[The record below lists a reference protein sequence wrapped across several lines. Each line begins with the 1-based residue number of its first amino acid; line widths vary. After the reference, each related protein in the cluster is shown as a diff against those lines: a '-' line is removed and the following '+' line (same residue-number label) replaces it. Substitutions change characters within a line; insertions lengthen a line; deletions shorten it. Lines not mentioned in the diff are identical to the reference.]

1 MHTTMKTTNKNKI
14 NKIYKMSFL
23 LKKNIKYKYNFNKT
37 RNGLMNINP
46 DYANKKNTKSTIV
59 ICDRD
64 IYKMNYN
71 MNTIK
76 KRVPQLF
83 INPSQDCYYFSSV
96 GVTNLRLTT
105 YNDFMHDQAKLL
117 FKVLNVYETAGKLRY
132 AVFAGNSVGLVRA
145 GRNLPWGDDYDLI
158 LFKNDIAFFSE
169 VIILELERIGFKI
182 KLQVVNGIH
191 CGVSI
196 FGPPI
201 IFTQNNND
209 NNNNDNNNNDNN
221 NNDNNN
227 NNKDIDIGTS
237 VFQCDVFY
245 SYFDD
250 KRVLKNCGGW
260 GLYHEKNIP
269 YDVVFPLKR
278 RLFHGI
284 VLPFFNNPL
293 KEVELC
299 YGNVGKCSIFSHHF
313 VSTIFYNKWEHA
325 YKDFNHI
332 KNISIHNTKK
342 YISVF
347 NENVWI
353 PSNSLALTHFMA
365 SDLRDLLDN
374 NNNNSSFISRK
385 MQLLGYLYKNN
396 IGEIVVTPLHFLKN
410 SCIVRF
416 KMDVD
421 MSDYDYDYN
430 TVGLKFIGEHAADIK
445 YYFSQIKIIY
455 DENGEGKSD
464 FEDTT
469 SFLSLLHCK
478 YVDVLRVNKSRGE
491 VYQKYY
497 DIAIKYGIKMPTM
510 QIIEN

>member
-1 MHTTMKTTNKNKI
+1 ML
-14 NKIYKMSFL
+14 FL

-96 GVTNLRLTT
+96 GVTNLCLTT

-209 NNNNDNNNNDNN
+209 NNNN
-221 NNDNNN
+221 
-227 NNKDIDIGTS
+227 KDMDIGTS

-278 RLFHGI
+278 RIFHGI

-299 YGNVGKCSIFSHHF
+299 YGNVGKCSIFSHHITF
-313 VSTIFYNKWEHA
+313 TIFYNKWEHA
-325 YKDFNHI
+325 YKDFDHI
-332 KNISIHNTKK
+332 KNTSICNTKK

-353 PSNSLALTHFMA
+353 PLNSLALTPFMVD
-365 SDLRDLLDN
+365 DLRNILDN
-374 NNNNSSFISRK
+374 NNNNNNNNNSFTVRK
-385 MQLLGYLYKNN
+385 LQLLGYLYKNN
-396 IGEIVVTPLHFLKN
+396 IGEIIVTPLSFLKN
-410 SCIVRF
+410 SCIARF
-416 KMDVD
+416 KMDAD
-421 MSDYDYDYN
+421 IPEYDYN

-445 YYFSQIKIIY
+445 YYFPKIKIIY
-455 DENGEGKSD
+455 DETGEGISD